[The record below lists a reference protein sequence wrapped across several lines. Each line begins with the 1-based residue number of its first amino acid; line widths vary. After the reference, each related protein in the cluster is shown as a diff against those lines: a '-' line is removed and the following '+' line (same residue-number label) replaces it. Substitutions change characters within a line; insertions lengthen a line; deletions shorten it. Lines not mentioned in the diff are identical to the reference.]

1 MNITRKK
8 FVHISDI
15 VADISFS
22 CPFFNCLQ

>member
-1 MNITRKK
+1 MMHKTH
-8 FVHISDI
+8 FVHISHS